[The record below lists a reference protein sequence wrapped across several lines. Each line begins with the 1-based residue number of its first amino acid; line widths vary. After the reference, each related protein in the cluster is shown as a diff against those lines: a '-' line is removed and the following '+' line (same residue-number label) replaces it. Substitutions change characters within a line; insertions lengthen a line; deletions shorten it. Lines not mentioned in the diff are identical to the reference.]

1 MGPAG
6 HQDGAR
12 TMATMGTTLT
22 FLGAAGTV
30 TGSAFLL
37 ERGTQRVLVDCGLY
51 QGEREWRRR
60 NWEPFAVDPGS
71 IGNVVLSHAHLDHC
85 GYLPALVRQ
94 GFTGPAWCT
103 EGTAALAAIVLRDSA
118 HLQEED
124 ADYAAQHR
132 FSKHSRP
139 VPLYD
144 TEDAEKALTL
154 LRPLPF
160 GEPAQVAGMEVTL
173 DIAGH
178 ILGSAI
184 ARVTAAD
191 RTVVFSGDLGR
202 PDHPLLRPP
211 VPRPDGDVV
220 VVESTYG
227 DRRHPGDESRRLG
240 KIITETLLRRGSVL
254 IPAFAV
260 DRTEVVLH
268 ALLGLRQNGAIPDV
282 PIFVDSPMALTT
294 LQIYR
299 DAFAA
304 HAADVRPEVGAD
316 PFGIEGL
323 HLAATVPESMALNH
337 PEQPCIIVSASG
349 MASGGR
355 VVHHLAHML
364 PEHRN
369 TVLLVGYQA
378 VGTRGYDIAHGAAAV
393 KALGRYIP
401 VRARI
406 EQLESLSVHA
416 DADELMGWLASGARA
431 PDSCYVVHGEPD
443 ASAALAQRIRSELG
457 WLAVAPQD
465 GETVR
470 LD

>member
-1 MGPAG
+1 MTPVL
-6 HQDGAR
+6 R
-12 TMATMGTTLT
+12 
-22 FLGAAGTV
+22 FLGACGTV
-30 TGSAFLL
+30 TGSRFLI
-37 ERGTQRVLVDCGLY
+37 ERDGDRLLVDCGLF
-51 QGEREWRRR
+51 QGTREQRRR
-60 NWEPFAVDPGS
+60 NWAPPGVEPTSVTAAV
-71 IGNVVLSHAHLDHC
+71 ITHAHLDHS
-85 GYLPALVRQ
+85 GYLPAFVRD
-94 GFTGPAWCT
+94 GFSGPI
-103 EGTAALAAIVLRDSA
+103 LATPSTCELIGVVLRDSA

-144 TEDAEKALTL
+144 SEDAEKALTL

-160 GEPAQVAGMEVTL
+160 GEPAQVAGMDVTL

-184 ARVTAAD
+184 ARVTAAG

-202 PDHPLLRPP
+202 QDHPLLRPP
-211 VPRPDGDVV
+211 APRPDGDVV

-227 DRRHPGDESRRLG
+227 DRRHPGDESVRLG
-240 KIITETLLRRGSVL
+240 KIITDTLLHRGSVL

-294 LQIYR
+294 LRIYR

-416 DADELMGWLASGARA
+416 DTDELMGWLASGARA

-457 WLAVAPQD
+457 WLSVAPHD